1 MSAPTKPPASD
12 PPKGNT
18 SKSSPIKH
26 RTSERGPHSSA
37 RVDKLAKVNYH
48 NNIKDMKGEYVGP
61 MPVGDFIKDFLP
73 LPEGRP
79 RMPRLKKSFLH
90 IGTKTSEDDIV
101 GAINNSGLCSR
112 LVFYNTSQGGD
123 YSNPDMSSYDRSVNV
138 EQSGV
143 IVWPPMELFMERKP
157 KEEDA

>member
-1 MSAPTKPPASD
+1 MSDEASLADCRRTVLHRDRVSDVARHAADENDAAAAIASHRGMCEKRDERGD

-26 RTSERGPHSSA
+26 RISERGPHSSA

-61 MPVGDFIKDFLP
+61 MPVKDFIKDFLP
-73 LPEGRP
+73 LPAGRP

-101 GAINNSGLCSR
+101 S
-112 LVFYNTSQGGD
+112 
-123 YSNPDMSSYDRSVNV
+123 
-138 EQSGV
+138 
-143 IVWPPMELFMERKP
+143 
-157 KEEDA
+157 